1 MERKILIA
9 IDDSENAMRAL
20 DYVASSLPK
29 DCGITLFSVLMDT
42 ATICNMY
49 SPELT
54 PYFTSQQE
62 VFCSLDNKKKEVV
75 NQTLNKAK
83 ESLVAAGFDEKLIQ
97 IKAQTMKKGVARDI
111 IDEAHQGYDTLV
123 MGRRGISGLKEFFL
137 GSVSHKVLN
146 SLKDLSIILVN

>member
-123 MGRRGISGLKEFFL
+123 MGRRGISGLKEFFVIPY
-137 GSVSHKVLN
+137 GVHWAEQG
-146 SLKDLSIILVN
+146 VNFPFP